1 MRERPLTTFEKSSR
15 HWITDLFFMEL
26 SENKKNIYIYM
37 RPKLIVYVSLRMKP
51 TKQVRLKRTSQI

>member
-15 HWITDLFFMEL
+15 HWITELFFMEL
-26 SENKKNIYIYM
+26 SENKHIYIYM